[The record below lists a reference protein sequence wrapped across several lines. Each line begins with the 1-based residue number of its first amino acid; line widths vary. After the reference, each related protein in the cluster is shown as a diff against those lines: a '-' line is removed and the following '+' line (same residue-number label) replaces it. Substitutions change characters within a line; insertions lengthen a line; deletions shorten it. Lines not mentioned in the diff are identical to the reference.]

1 MKQIGFLFFS
11 SNCPKA
17 VMRSLFKTSD
27 FWQNVFR
34 SVEAFHA
41 GPRRCYPKQT
51 DNPKSFE
58 NKLTHTSLLTFSF
71 PFNKM
76 VIIKRRGC
84 VAAE

>member
-1 MKQIGFLFFS
+1 MKQTGFLFFS
-11 SNCPKA
+11 SSRPKA
-17 VMRSLFKTSD
+17 VVRSLFKTSD

-34 SVEAFHA
+34 SVEAFHV
-41 GPRRCYPKQT
+41 GPRRRYPKQT

-76 VIIKRRGC
+76 VIMKRRVC